1 MAKRDY
7 YEILGISKGA
17 SSDEI
22 KKAYRKMALKHHPD
36 KNPNDKS
43 AEDKFKEAAE
53 AYEILSDSNKKAR
66 YDQYGHA
73 GLGGA
78 SGGGGGFGGM
88 NMDDIFSQFGDVFGG
103 GSFGGSFGGGGSR
116 SSRQRV
122 FKGSNLR
129 IKVKLELHEI
139 LKGVS
144 KKVKVNKLVNAEG
157 VSFKTCVQCKGTGQ
171 ITRITNT
178 ILGQMQTASTCNS
191 CSGLG
196 QIIDKRIPGADENGQ
211 VRKEEIITID
221 IPAGVEEGMQ
231 LNVSGKGNAGPMNG
245 VPGDLLV
252 IIEEVEHTELKRN
265 GNNLHYD
272 LYISFIDAALG
283 TSTEIP
289 LIEGKAKITIEPGTQ
304 SGKLVR
310 LRGKGLP
317 NVQAYGSGDL
327 LVNINVWTPQS
338 LTKDEKSLLEKLKSS
353 ENFIPQPSGKDRNF
367 FQKMKEMFE

>member
-17 SSDEI
+17 SADEI

-178 ILGQMQTASTCNS
+178 ILGQMQTASTCNT

-221 IPAGVEEGMQ
+221 VPAGVEEGMQ